1 MLNDIFWDKSLC
13 DGISLKSFLQV
24 VSLISKLKV
33 CLQRENIFHT
43 RCLIQGRVCSLIIDG
58 GSFTNV
64 ASARFVKKMNLETK
78 PHPRPYKLQWLSE
91 EGELRVDK
99 QVEIQFSIGKYK
111 DKILCDVIPMEA
123 SHVLL
128 GKPWQFD
135 RKAHHDG
142 HKNKYIF
149 YHDNRKVTL
158 VPLSP
163 K

>member
-1 MLNDIFWDKSLC
+1 M
-13 DGISLKSFLQV
+13 
-24 VSLISKLKV
+24 
-33 CLQRENIFHT
+33 
-43 RCLIQGRVCSLIIDG
+43 IIDG
-58 GSFTNV
+58 RSCTNV
-64 ASARFVKKMNLETK
+64 ASARLVKKMNLETK